1 MIVNFLNIK
10 GINKQTREEIKN
22 IMEKAL
28 ERVNQTA
35 EFEINVGFVTPEEI
49 QNVNKKERNK
59 DSATDVLSFPA
70 FNLKVGEIV
79 DINDE
84 KYFLNIDPETKAFAL
99 GDMIIC
105 TEVARAQAKSYG
117 HSLKTE
123 LVRLALH
130 SVLHCLG
137 YDHIKDS
144 DYLLMH
150 KIEMQVMQENGY
162 KVIE

>member
-1 MIVNFLNIK
+1 MIVNFLNTK
-10 GINKQTREEIKN
+10 GISKATREEMQN

-28 ERVNQTA
+28 IKTNQTA
-35 EFEINVGFVTPEEI
+35 EFEINVGFVTPDEI
-49 QNVNKKERNK
+49 KEVNKKQRNK

-70 FNLKVGEIV
+70 FDLKVGEV
-79 DINDE
+79 VNTEDE
-84 KYFLNIDPETKAFAL
+84 KYFLNINPETKAFAL

-105 TEVARAQAKSYG
+105 TEVAKEQAKSYG

-144 DYLLMH
+144 DYEIMH
-150 KIEMQVMQENGY
+150 KLEMEVMQENGY
-162 KVIE
+162 KVAE